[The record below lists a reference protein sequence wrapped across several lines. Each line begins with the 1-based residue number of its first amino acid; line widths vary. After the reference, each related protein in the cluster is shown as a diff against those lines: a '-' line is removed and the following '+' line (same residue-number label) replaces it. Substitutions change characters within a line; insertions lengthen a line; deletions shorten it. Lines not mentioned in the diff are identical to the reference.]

1 MAALYP
7 GELGFLRCGPL
18 LSWCLDCIREDIDVP
33 SPTSHS
39 RAYNISTWYHSLCV
53 G

>member
-7 GELGFLRCGPL
+7 GELGFLRCHPL

-33 SPTSHS
+33 PQPLTPVRITFPHGT
-39 RAYNISTWYHSLCV
+39 ILPV
-53 G
+53 